1 MFQKKKKEKIVEK
14 RKDQTY
20 VIELQSYLIWK
31 EHPALQIVSSK
42 ELVWVITALIF
53 KGHRKCAGT
62 KVIVIKD
69 CCFLLQLTLC
79 GKTLFFDEDF
89 FKHI

>member
-1 MFQKKKKEKIVEK
+1 MRNFYPLVNGKINRPIDVPEEKKEKIVEK

-20 VIELQSYLIWK
+20 VIELQSYPIWK

-53 KGHRKCAGT
+53 KSHRK
-62 KVIVIKD
+62 
-69 CCFLLQLTLC
+69 
-79 GKTLFFDEDF
+79 
-89 FKHI
+89 